1 LAIWVMLLGM
11 ATLINITMVG
21 ALLSLVGNIPDSSFL
36 VILSSYLKKKDE
48 PREALLFPLEAAS
61 RLERLRRRVLQAA
74 AAAAAVG
81 TGLSVWALVVGWGA
95 VAMLAI
101 TTWMVAANL
110 AFYHIPL
117 ALWKR
122 RAGKMREE
130 AVEEAGRKSQPEP
143 TEQAVEESRPD
154 AADSTA
160 GEKGLKEG

>member
-1 LAIWVMLLGM
+1 MAIWVMLLGM

-36 VILSSYLKKKDE
+36 VILSRYLKKGEE
-48 PREALLFPLEAAS
+48 PQEALLFPLEAAS
-61 RLERLRRRVLQAA
+61 RLERLRRRTLQAA
-74 AAAAAVG
+74 VAVAVVG
-81 TGLSVWALVVGWGA
+81 AGLSVWALAVGWGA

-110 AFYHIPL
+110 AFFHIPL

-122 RAGKMREE
+122 RAGKMRGD

-143 TEQAVEESRPD
+143 SEQAVEGSRPD

-160 GEKGLKEG
+160 GEEGLKEG